1 MLLEEKNRKD
11 LELRWYWRVGTFK
24 VSESL
29 LVAKS
34 GEGFPAR
41 EKGCEGKQKQVHGN
55 E

>member
-1 MLLEEKNRKD
+1 MLSEENDRKD
-11 LELRWYWRVGTFK
+11 LELRWYWRVGSFK

-29 LVAKS
+29 LVAKN

-41 EKGCEGKQKQVHGN
+41 EKGREGKQKQVHGN